1 MNQVSWRF
9 QLNKVYLAFYKK
21 KRKII
26 DFQSFYYR
34 IFDDFTCL
42 VTDGIY
48 SHCELAIENLGEYN
62 CYSSSNRDGG
72 VRKKRMELPLED
84 WDLIEITHLVNV
96 RDIVD
101 FYKKTQGKKYDFI
114 GLMSP
119 VLGNL
124 HDDDKYFCSEWC
136 AEAIGVIFP
145 NKYSPSSL
153 YRYLRK
159 ML

>member
-1 MNQVSWRF
+1 MKPTRRSF

-26 DFQSFYYR
+26 DFQSFYYQ
-34 IFDDFTCL
+34 IFDDFTRL
-42 VTDGIY
+42 VTGGIY

-84 WDLIEITHLVNV
+84 WDLIEITHLVNI

-124 HDDDKYFCSEWC
+124 HNDDKYFCSEWC
-136 AEAIGVIFP
+136 AEAIGLIFP

>member
-1 MNQVSWRF
+1 MNLPSRRF

-34 IFDDFTCL
+34 IFDDFTRL
-42 VTDGIY
+42 VTGGIY

-84 WDLIEITHLVNV
+84 WDLIEITYLVNV

-136 AEAIGVIFP
+136 AEAIGLIFP

-153 YRYLRK
+153 YKYLRK

>member
-1 MNQVSWRF
+1 M
-9 QLNKVYLAFYKK
+9 NKVYLAFYKK

-26 DFQSFYYR
+26 NLQSFYYR
-34 IFDDFTCL
+34 IFDDFTRL
-42 VTDGIY
+42 VTGGIY

-62 CYSSSNRDGG
+62 CYSSSSRDGG

-84 WDLIEITHLVNV
+84 WDLLEITHLVNI

-101 FYKKTQGKKYDFI
+101 FYKKTRGKNYDFI

-136 AEAIGVIFP
+136 AEAIGLIFP
-145 NKYSPSSL
+145 NKYSPSLL
-153 YRYLRK
+153 YKYLRK